1 MVSGFCITFVAGY
14 RKDVFSLLG
23 VRMGMALA
31 VLMRH
36 IA

>member
-23 VRMGMALA
+23 IQIGMALA
-31 VLMRH
+31 VPLRH